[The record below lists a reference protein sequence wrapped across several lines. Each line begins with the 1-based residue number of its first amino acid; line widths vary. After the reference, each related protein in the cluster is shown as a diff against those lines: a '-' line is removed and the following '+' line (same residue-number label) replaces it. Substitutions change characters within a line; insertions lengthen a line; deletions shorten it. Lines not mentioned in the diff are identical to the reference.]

1 MSPMRRLIPW
11 MLVLSLGS
19 LPLATGKEKAYT
31 TVKVVVW
38 DAENGKPIPRA
49 ALTLSFVRG
58 KKMHLKKDRAEWDL
72 KTDSN
77 GTAQV
82 SNVPSGQVRILVYA
96 KGYQTF
102 GQDFGVS
109 GREQTITVKLVRPG
123 EQFSAHETPE
133 ERRQKEKAKEGE
145 STKKPQ

>member
-1 MSPMRRLIPW
+1 MRRLIPG
-11 MLVLSLGS
+11 MLVLALAS
-19 LPLATGKEKAYT
+19 LPLATGKEKEYT
-31 TVKVVVW
+31 TLKVVVS

-58 KKMHLKKDRAEWDL
+58 KKTMHLKKDFAQWDL

-82 SNVPSGQVRILVYA
+82 SGVPSGQVRILVYA

-109 GREQTITVKLVRPG
+109 GREQTITVKLGRPG

-145 STKKPQ
+145 SKKP